1 MLKKVKH
8 YLLQFLSF
16 VLVAYGFYLL
26 FLLLLDT
33 FLRINRTLAF
43 PLSTL
48 ITLVLITL
56 TVLYY
61 IKHKRLPL

>member
-8 YLLQFLSF
+8 YLFQFLSF

-33 FLRINRTLAF
+33 FMRINRTLAF
-43 PLSTL
+43 PLSAL

>member
-8 YLLQFLSF
+8 YIFQFLSF

-43 PLSTL
+43 PLSAL
-48 ITLVLITL
+48 ITLVLIAL

>member
-1 MLKKVKH
+1 MLKRVKH
-8 YLLQFLSF
+8 YLFQFLSF

-33 FLRINRTLAF
+33 FMRINRALAF
-43 PLSTL
+43 PLSAL
-48 ITLVLITL
+48 ITLTLIAL

>member
-1 MLKKVKH
+1 
-8 YLLQFLSF
+8 

-43 PLSTL
+43 PLSAF
-48 ITLVLITL
+48 ITLTLVVL

>member
-1 MLKKVKH
+1 
-8 YLLQFLSF
+8 
-16 VLVAYGFYLL
+16 VLVAYGFYLF

-43 PLSTL
+43 PISA
-48 ITLVLITL
+48 LITL
-56 TVLYY
+56 TLIALTALYY

>member
-1 MLKKVKH
+1 MLKRVKH
-8 YLLQFLSF
+8 YLFQFLSF

-33 FLRINRTLAF
+33 FLRINRTLALPF
-43 PLSTL
+43 SAL
-48 ITLVLITL
+48 ITLVLIAL

>member
-1 MLKKVKH
+1 MLKRVKH
-8 YLLQFLSF
+8 YLFQFLSF
-16 VLVAYGFYLL
+16 LLVAYGFYLL

-43 PLSTL
+43 PLSAL
-48 ITLVLITL
+48 ITLTLIAL

>member
-8 YLLQFLSF
+8 YLFQFLSF
-16 VLVAYGFYLL
+16 LLVAYGFYLL

-43 PLSTL
+43 PLSAL
-48 ITLVLITL
+48 ITLTLIAL

-61 IKHKRLPL
+61 TKHKRLPL

>member
-1 MLKKVKH
+1 MLRRVKH
-8 YLLQFLSF
+8 YIFQFLSF

-43 PLSTL
+43 PISAL
-48 ITLVLITL
+48 ITLVLIAL

>member
-1 MLKKVKH
+1 MLKRVKH
-8 YLLQFLSF
+8 YFFQFLSF

-33 FLRINRTLAF
+33 FLRINRTLALPF
-43 PLSTL
+43 SAL
-48 ITLVLITL
+48 ITLTLIVL

>member
-1 MLKKVKH
+1 MLEKVKH
-8 YLLQFLSF
+8 YFFQFLSF

-33 FLRINRTLAF
+33 SMRINRTLAF
-43 PLSTL
+43 PLSAL
-48 ITLVLITL
+48 ITLILITL

>member
-1 MLKKVKH
+1 MLKRVKH
-8 YLLQFLSF
+8 YFFQFLSF

-43 PLSTL
+43 PLSAL
-48 ITLVLITL
+48 ITLALITL

>member
-1 MLKKVKH
+1 MLKKIKH
-8 YLLQFLSF
+8 YLFQFLSF
-16 VLVAYGFYLL
+16 LLVAYGFYLL

-43 PLSTL
+43 PLSAL

>member
-8 YLLQFLSF
+8 YFFQFLSF

-33 FLRINRTLAF
+33 FLRINRTLALPF
-43 PLSTL
+43 SA
-48 ITLVLITL
+48 LITL
-56 TVLYY
+56 TLIALTVFYY

>member
-1 MLKKVKH
+1 MLKRVKH
-8 YLLQFLSF
+8 YLFQFLSF

-43 PLSTL
+43 PLSAL
-48 ITLVLITL
+48 ITLTLITL

>member
-1 MLKKVKH
+1 MLKRVKH
-8 YLLQFLSF
+8 YLFQFLSF
-16 VLVAYGFYLL
+16 LLVAYGFYLL

-43 PLSTL
+43 PISAL
-48 ITLVLITL
+48 ITLVLIAL

>member
-1 MLKKVKH
+1 MLKRVKH
-8 YLLQFLSF
+8 YFFQFLSF

-33 FLRINRTLAF
+33 FLRINKTLALPF
-43 PLSTL
+43 SAL
-48 ITLVLITL
+48 ITLVLIAL

>member
-1 MLKKVKH
+1 MLKRVKH
-8 YLLQFLSF
+8 YLFQFLSS

-33 FLRINRTLAF
+33 FMRINRTLAF
-43 PLSTL
+43 PLSAL
-48 ITLVLITL
+48 ITLTLIAL

>member
-1 MLKKVKH
+1 MLKRVKH
-8 YLLQFLSF
+8 YLFQFLSF

-33 FLRINRTLAF
+33 FMRINRTLALPF
-43 PLSTL
+43 SAF
-48 ITLVLITL
+48 ITL
-56 TVLYY
+56 TLIALTVFYY

>member
-1 MLKKVKH
+1 MLKRVKH
-8 YLLQFLSF
+8 YFSQFLSF

-43 PLSTL
+43 PLSAF
-48 ITLVLITL
+48 ITLTLITL

-61 IKHKRLPL
+61 IKHRRLPL

>member
-1 MLKKVKH
+1 MLKKIKH
-8 YLLQFLSF
+8 YLFQFLSF
-16 VLVAYGFYLL
+16 VLVAYGFYLF

-43 PLSTL
+43 PLSALITLTL
-48 ITLVLITL
+48 ITLT
-56 TVLYY
+56 TLYY

>member
-1 MLKKVKH
+1 MLKRVKH
-8 YLLQFLSF
+8 YLFQFLSF

-43 PLSTL
+43 PLSAL
-48 ITLVLITL
+48 ITLVLIAL

>member
-1 MLKKVKH
+1 MLKRVKH
-8 YLLQFLSF
+8 YFFQFLSF

-43 PLSTL
+43 PLSA
-48 ITLVLITL
+48 LITL
-56 TVLYY
+56 TLIALTALYY

>member
-1 MLKKVKH
+1 MLKRVKH
-8 YLLQFLSF
+8 YFFQFLSF

-33 FLRINRTLAF
+33 FTRINRTLAF
-43 PLSTL
+43 PISAL
-48 ITLVLITL
+48 ITLALIAL
-56 TVLYY
+56 TVFYY

>member
-1 MLKKVKH
+1 MLKRVKH
-8 YLLQFLSF
+8 YLFQFLSF
-16 VLVAYGFYLL
+16 LLVAYGFYLL

-43 PLSTL
+43 PISAL
-48 ITLVLITL
+48 ITLVLIAL

-61 IKHKRLPL
+61 IKHRRLPL

>member
-1 MLKKVKH
+1 MLKRVKH
-8 YLLQFLSF
+8 YLFQFLSF

-33 FLRINRTLAF
+33 FMRVNRTLALPF
-43 PLSTL
+43 SVL
-48 ITLVLITL
+48 ITLTLIAL

>member
-1 MLKKVKH
+1 MLKRIKH
-8 YLLQFLSF
+8 YLFQFLSF
-16 VLVAYGFYLL
+16 VLVAYGFYLF

-33 FLRINRTLAF
+33 FLRINRALAF
-43 PLSTL
+43 PISTFITLTL
-48 ITLVLITL
+48 IVL

>member
-1 MLKKVKH
+1 MLKKIKH
-8 YLLQFLSF
+8 YFFQFLSF

-43 PLSTL
+43 PLSAL
-48 ITLVLITL
+48 ITLTLIAL

>member
-1 MLKKVKH
+1 MLKRVKH
-8 YLLQFLSF
+8 YLFQFLSF
-16 VLVAYGFYLL
+16 ALVAYGFYLF

-43 PLSTL
+43 PISAL
-48 ITLVLITL
+48 ITLVLVVL

>member
-1 MLKKVKH
+1 MLKRVKH
-8 YLLQFLSF
+8 YLFQFLSF

-33 FLRINRTLAF
+33 SMRINRILALPF
-43 PLSTL
+43 SAFITL
-48 ITLVLITL
+48 ILIIL

>member
-1 MLKKVKH
+1 MLKRVKH
-8 YLLQFLSF
+8 YFFQFLSF

-43 PLSTL
+43 PLSAL
-48 ITLVLITL
+48 ITLTLIAL

-61 IKHKRLPL
+61 IKHKRFPL

>member
-8 YLLQFLSF
+8 YLFQFLSF
-16 VLVAYGFYLL
+16 VLVAYGFYLF

-33 FLRINRTLAF
+33 FLRLNRTLAF
-43 PLSTL
+43 PISAL
-48 ITLVLITL
+48 ITLVLIAL

>member
-8 YLLQFLSF
+8 YLFQFLSF

-33 FLRINRTLAF
+33 FLRINRILAF
-43 PLSTL
+43 PISAL

>member
-1 MLKKVKH
+1 MLKKIKH
-8 YLLQFLSF
+8 YLFQFLSF
-16 VLVAYGFYLL
+16 VLVGYGFYLL

-43 PLSTL
+43 PISAL

>member
-8 YLLQFLSF
+8 YLFQFLSF
-16 VLVAYGFYLL
+16 VLVSYGFYLL

-43 PLSTL
+43 LLSAL
-48 ITLVLITL
+48 ITLTLIAL